1 MHSKSH
7 RLSGSSVEGSTANPV
22 GFKRSSTLCRVE
34 ELSQMRPLRPEAS
47 PKAVLKGVRT
57 FKAFKP
63 GNGANWEKNME
74 RSKEAQDHNLS
85 DKRWGARLLTNGKRT
100 VRRIAPFASL
110 CTAYRAKGE
119 ESVNSTRSSRNVPR
133 IGFELMRVQ
142 KSSKMPLTERV
153 CNFGPNDD
161 QKDEKS
167 GWRS

>member
-7 RLSGSSVEGSTANPV
+7 RPRGSSDVGSTVNPA
-22 GFKRSSTLCRVE
+22 GFSRRLTLCRVS

-57 FKAFKP
+57 FKAFKT
-63 GNGANWEKNME
+63 GNGPNWEKNIE
-74 RSKEAQDHNLS
+74 RSKGAQDHNLS
-85 DKRWGARLLTNGKRT
+85 DKSWGARLLTNGRRT
-100 VRRIAPFASL
+100 PTRIAPLASI
-110 CTAYRAKGE
+110 CIVSMQER
-119 ESVNSTRSSRNVPR
+119 VNSTWSSCNLPR
-133 IGFELMRVQ
+133 IGFEFMRVR
-142 KSSKMPLTERV
+142 KSSKMPLRDRV